1 MSTARRPLR
10 AVVVGAGLMGRW
22 HADAVVRAGGRI
34 AAFVDVSAQRARAQA
49 RAYPGALALDG
60 LESALAAA
68 PADVVHVCTPTDT
81 HERLVRQ
88 ALQAGCHVLVEKPLA
103 PDPAVTEGLLRLADS
118 RQLLLCPVHQ
128 FLFQPGVLRLQTA
141 LQGLGPVR
149 HIDTVACSA
158 GAEETD
164 DDTRDRI
171 AAEILP
177 HPLSLFVRLL
187 SPGIAR
193 IPWHVARPIPGELCA
208 TAEFRGAS
216 LGILISTRGRP
227 TANTLHLIAERGSAC
242 VDLFHGFC
250 VVERA
255 GVSRTRKILHPF
267 SSSAMSFFIAL
278 FNLTRRTLHWELAYP
293 GLRELISRFY
303 AAILDGA
310 PAPIT
315 PHEALAVAT
324 ARHAFLS
331 GRRGTAP

>member
-128 FLFQPGVLRLQTA
+128 FL
-141 LQGLGPVR
+141 
-149 HIDTVACSA
+149 
-158 GAEETD
+158 
-164 DDTRDRI
+164 
-171 AAEILP
+171 AEILP